1 MAPLPSPLHAIAVRY
16 TMLMHTGTKYCE
28 VQNGTYI
35 IIQKMLLFSEEIF
48 FSSHI
53 LTLRNFI
60 SPRNFEKENSLL

>member
-16 TMLMHTGTKYCE
+16 TMLNGTKYCE
-28 VQNGTYI
+28 VRNGTYI
-35 IIQKMLLFSEEIF
+35 VIQKMLLFSEEIF